1 MQAVSCKMQIV
12 PYQKPILRT
21 LHDKLPIACCR
32 IYQTIDDLALTEL
45 VKIYAD
51 MKRTFKPMK
60 HGQSFDSYF
69 FRYAP
74 KRLVR
79 VFFRRYRPLL
89 DEVSLEDSYRA
100 RCEEDDRDGVTRH
113 KYGRWKKPESYSIYA
128 DLELRDLCSEI
139 EKHAKSLGLRG
150 ITNCIIGETTEHNAA
165 KVMRM
170 SRSTYRKRLA
180 KFKRMMSGRKFEFLG
195 TKLASCGE

>member
-1 MQAVSCKMQIV
+1 MMQIV
-12 PYQKPILRT
+12 PYQKAILRT
-21 LHDKLPIACCR
+21 LHDKLPAKCWR
-32 IYQTIDDLALTEL
+32 IRATIDDLALTEL

-51 MKRTFKPMK
+51 MKWTFRPMK
-60 HGQSFDSYF
+60 HGRSFDSYF

-89 DEVSLEDSYRA
+89 EAFLEYYYCAHCKEDYRDE
-100 RCEEDDRDGVTRH
+100 VTRH
-113 KYGRWKKPESYSIYA
+113 KFGRWKKPESYSIYA

-139 EKHAKSLGLRG
+139 EKQAKALGLRG
-150 ITNCIIGETTEHNAA
+150 ITNCIICEMTEQNAA

-170 SRSTYRKRLA
+170 HRSTYHKRFA
-180 KFKRMMSGRKFEFLG
+180 KFRRMMVQKKSKFLG
-195 TKLASCGE
+195 TKLPSCGE

>member
-21 LHDKLPIACCR
+21 LHDKLPAACCR
-32 IYQTIDDLALTEL
+32 IYQTIDDFALTEL
-45 VKIYAD
+45 VKIHDD

-60 HGQSFDSYF
+60 HGRSFDSYF

-74 KRLVR
+74 MRLVR

-89 DEVSLEDSYRA
+89 NEVSLEDSYRE

-113 KYGRWKKPESYSIYA
+113 KYGRWNKPESYSIYA

-139 EKHAKSLGLRG
+139 EKHAKALGLRG
-150 ITNCIIGETTEHNAA
+150 ITKCIICEMTEQNAA

-170 SRSTYRKRLA
+170 PRSTYHKRLA
-180 KFKRMMSGRKFEFLG
+180 KFRRMMLQKKSKFLG
-195 TKLASCGE
+195 TKLPSCGE